1 MKKFLSANLAGKILL
16 GTFILMLV
24 LHFLIFLQVVPSNIV
39 WGGQIND
46 DQSNLLQ
53 LEIVAITLTLVFLGI
68 VATKM
73 NLLKSGRSNKLVNIG
88 VWIVFVYLIL
98 NTLGNF
104 ASGITAETLVFG
116 PLTIVMAFCALRLA
130 LEK

>member
-53 LEIVAITLTLVFLGI
+53 LEIVVITLTLVFLGI

>member
-1 MKKFLSANLAGKILL
+1 MKKIMSANLAGKILL
-16 GTFILMLV
+16 VAFILMLV
-24 LHFLIFLQVVPSNIV
+24 LHVLILLQVVPANIV

-46 DQSNLLQ
+46 EQSNLLQ
-53 LEIVAITLTLVFLGI
+53 LEIVAITLTLIFSGI
-68 VATKM
+68 VAQK
-73 NLLKSGRSNKLVNIG
+73 LKFLNIGERKRVVNIG
-88 VWIVFVYLIL
+88 VWIVFAYLIL

-104 ASGITAETLVFG
+104 ASGVTAETLLFG